1 MKKLSDNQ
9 RLQTLDEIVFHNRN
23 KNYGAYALRKEEGAF
38 LGKAMFLGISIFV
51 VLGIAPL
58 LLSNLDRSPGALPD
72 AGTPPHWVPVDDWV
86 VPERKVE
93 PAAVKPAPTSV
104 QTYNT
109 SVPVPTQNAVE
120 RPASNINPETAVPG
134 LQDSPG
140 EAPVSSYSPPVAV
153 QGPVSTTP
161 QAPPVVAD
169 PNAIPAEVDVMAD
182 FQGGIQA
189 FRKKVLQNFDGS
201 AYEGSGEK
209 ISAVVSFVVERD
221 GSISAVKATGKDAD
235 FNREAEKAVSAARG
249 KWKPAVL
256 DGRKVRS
263 YFRIPITMQ
272 FE

>member
-1 MKKLSDNQ
+1 MKKLFDSQ
-9 RLQTLDEIVFHNRN
+9 SLQTLDEIVFQHRN

-38 LGKAMFLGISIFV
+38 LGKAMFFGISIFV
-51 VLGIAPL
+51 ILGISPL
-58 LLSNLDRSPGALPD
+58 LLSNLDSSPGAVPNP
-72 AGTPPHWVPVDDWV
+72 GTPPHWVPVEDWV
-86 VPERKVE
+86 LPDRTVE
-93 PAAVKPAPTSV
+93 PPAVKPASPSV
-104 QTYNT
+104 QTYDT

-120 RPASNINPETAVPG
+120 RPVSTINPETAVPG
-134 LQDSPG
+134 LQDTPG
-140 EAPVSSYSPPVAV
+140 EAPVSTYNPPATV
-153 QGPVSTTP
+153 QGPEATTP
-161 QAPPVVAD
+161 QAPAVIPD
-169 PNAIPAEVDVMAD
+169 PKAIPARVDVMAD

-209 ISAVVSFVVERD
+209 ISAVVTFVVERD

-235 FNREAEKAVSAARG
+235 FNREAEKAVAAARG

-256 DGRKVRS
+256 DGHKVRS